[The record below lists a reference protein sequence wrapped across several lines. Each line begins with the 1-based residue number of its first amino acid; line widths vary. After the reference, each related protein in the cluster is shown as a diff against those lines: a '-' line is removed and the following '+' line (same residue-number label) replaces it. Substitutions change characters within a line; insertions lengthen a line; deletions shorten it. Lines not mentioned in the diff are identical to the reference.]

1 MTLWRITGGTPTAE
15 ETAAVT
21 AVLTALLAQ
30 RTAAAQEEAQEEES
44 TGSGWHR
51 RHRNPHSSAGMWRGR

>member
-21 AVLTALLAQ
+21 AVLTALLAR
-30 RTAAAQEEAQEEES
+30 RTAAAQQAAHEEDSA
-44 TGSGWHR
+44 GSGWHR
-51 RHRNPHSSAGMWRGR
+51 GHRNPHACAGMWRGR